1 MSKEVR
7 NEEQGT
13 RDRILKRITTPL
25 STNYQ
30 ILNTRFG
37 FTFIELMVVVAVIGI
52 LSALFMGTYPA
63 TQRRTR
69 DAERRSD
76 IKQYQTAME
85 AFANRNNGNYPTVS
99 GVIGP
104 SVLCNTLGV
113 PDCPNDAQNSYS
125 VISNATAYSLWA
137 TLEQPPSPVTYFVVC
152 SNGRSFET
160 TTQPDATTPC
170 P

>member
-1 MSKEVR
+1 MGKKANVKK
-7 NEEQGT
+7 
-13 RDRILKRITTPL
+13 KRKVWLSFGRSYKLQVNNSGFTLLELLIAIAIIGVLAGFFITTFP
-25 STNYQ
+25 
-30 ILNTRFG
+30 
-37 FTFIELMVVVAVIGI
+37 AV
-52 LSALFMGTYPA
+52 
-63 TQRRTR
+63 QRRAR

-85 AFANRNNGNYPTVS
+85 AFANRNNGNYPVVS
-99 GVIGP
+99 GVIGT
-104 SVLCNTLGV
+104 SVLCDALGV
-113 PDCPNDAQNSYS
+113 PDCPNDAQNSYN

-137 TLEQPPSPVTYFVVC
+137 ALEQPPSPVTYFVVC